1 MSEKQMVDDE
11 FAEWEQDKEATY
23 ILTNLVEELNEPD
36 SLAYFWEKLS
46 PFTSELFANDGAQ
59 MVQEVLF
66 QWIRVGGQVA
76 SEHFKQY
83 SDWVA
88 ENIASMDEFGRVH
101 QCLQMAILY
110 SPKGNYFSPDEK
122 ENARFADTNMIE
134 QWVDTAMEH
143 ASSVDDWNYI
153 IEVIAQ
159 PDSGSN
165 LADKA
170 WGARIL
176 EKGMSALDAG
186 EGKKLEA
193 RAKDYL

>member
-1 MSEKQMVDDE
+1 VH
-11 FAEWEQDKEATY
+11 
-23 ILTNLVEELNEPD
+23 L
-36 SLAYFWEKLS
+36 
-46 PFTSELFANDGAQ
+46 
-59 MVQEVLF
+59 
-66 QWIRVGGQVA
+66 
-76 SEHFKQY
+76 KQY

-110 SPKGNYFSPDEK
+110 APRGNYFSPDEK
-122 ENARFADTNMIE
+122 ENARFADTSMIE